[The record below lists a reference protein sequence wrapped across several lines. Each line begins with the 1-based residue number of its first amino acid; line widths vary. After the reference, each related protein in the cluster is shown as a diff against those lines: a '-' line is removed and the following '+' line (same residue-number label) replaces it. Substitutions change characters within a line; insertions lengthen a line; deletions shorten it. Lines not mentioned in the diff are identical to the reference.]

1 MGLRRRGPLLLLLGL
16 VATALAAAAAAADIY
31 AACRAEAVG
40 RRRQGLLLQWRAGL
54 QGTVAQ
60 RSLPGQRQSV
70 QHEGNMVTLMQA
82 ALAIQYMGCIS
93 HSGISC

>member
-1 MGLRRRGPLLLLLGL
+1 
-16 VATALAAAAAAADIY
+16 AH
-31 AACRAEAVG
+31 RAEAVG
-40 RRRQGLLLQWRAGL
+40 RRRQGLLLQRRAGL

-60 RSLPGQRQSV
+60 RTLPGQRQSI

-93 HSGISC
+93 HSGISCFPSVHMN